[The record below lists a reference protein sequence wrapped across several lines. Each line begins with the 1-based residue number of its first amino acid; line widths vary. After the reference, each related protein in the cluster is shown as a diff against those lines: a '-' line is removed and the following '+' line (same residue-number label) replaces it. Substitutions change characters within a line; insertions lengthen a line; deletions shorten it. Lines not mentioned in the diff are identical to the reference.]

1 MSISTIFGAITAV
14 LWLVGMLRMGFRRR
28 ERVMNGFFLGLAVM
42 SFASMW
48 ISLLGKSW
56 SR

>member
-28 ERVMNGFFLGLAVM
+28 ERVMNGFFSDWL
-42 SFASMW
+42 
-48 ISLLGKSW
+48 
-56 SR
+56 